1 MSRPVAL
8 MAACAAA
15 LMAVWPAGCRD
26 PNADLNSPDSEVCR
40 EALRECAKSDA
51 DGVVERVAEVVAHDD
66 TMVAV
71 EAVRALGSMRT
82 ARAVEILGEVA
93 SGGRD
98 KRNAIRQEA
107 VIQLGRQ
114 QEAEVLEVLRKVVKV
129 DPDPRVRAA
138 AVTSIAWQRSLKDVP
153 LLVEVA
159 ETETDRVVQTRAV
172 RAVEQ
177 LVSLGFGYDPAS
189 SAEERKKAIERM
201 RRKALT
207 AARSVYEWRERR
219 RQQQ

>member
-15 LMAVWPAGCRD
+15 LMAVWSAGCSD
-26 PNADLNSPDSEVCR
+26 PSADLNSPDSDVCR
-40 EALRECAKSDA
+40 EALRECAKSNA
-51 DGVVERVAEVVAHDD
+51 DGVVDRVAEVVAHDD

-71 EAVRALGSMRT
+71 EAVRTLGSMRT
-82 ARAVEILGEVA
+82 ARAVGILGEVA
-93 SGGRD
+93 SGARD

-114 QEAEVLEVLRKVVKV
+114 QEPEVLEVLRKVVKV

-159 ETETDRVVQTRAV
+159 ETETDRVVQARAV

-177 LVSLGFGYDPAS
+177 LISLRFGYDPAS
-189 SAEERKKAIERM
+189 SSEERKKAIGRM

-207 AARSVYEWRERR
+207 AAREVYEWRERR
-219 RQQQ
+219 RQRQ

>member
-15 LMAVWPAGCRD
+15 LMAVWPAGCSD
-26 PNADLNSPDSEVCR
+26 PSADLNSPDSDVCR

-82 ARAVEILGEVA
+82 ARAIEILGEVA
-93 SGGRD
+93 SGARD

-107 VIQLGRQ
+107 AIQLGRQ
-114 QEAEVLEVLRKVVKV
+114 QGPEALEVLRKVVKV
-129 DPDPRVRAA
+129 DPDPGVRAA
-138 AVTSIAWQRSLKDVP
+138 AITSLRWRQSLKDVP

-159 ETETDRVVQTRAV
+159 ETETDRVVQARAV

-177 LVSLGFGYDPAS
+177 LVSLRFGYDPAS
-189 SAEERKKAIERM
+189 SAEERQKAIGRM

-219 RQQQ
+219 RQRQ